1 MFWEFRHSVIA
12 NANRQ
17 TVWEFVSNIDN
28 LARIEGDAVE
38 SMTLD
43 GPFQTGTRGA
53 TKMPGQEPMHWRLA
67 EVEPPERAT
76 YEMEL
81 SGAVVRFV
89 WTYEELSDGRT
100 RLTQQIVLEGP
111 VPRPMPHS
119 WRGILPEI
127 FPRAWRSS
135 PRRSR
140 DMLPVGK
147 PSLRVGRTSE
157 LGFMLDSGSV
167 CRFSRF

>member
-1 MFWEFRHSVIA
+1 MNMVWEFRHSVIA
-12 NANRQ
+12 DASRQ
-17 TVWEFVSNIDN
+17 SVWEFVSDIDN

-53 TKMPGQEPMHWRLA
+53 TKRRGEEPTPWRLA

-81 SGAVVRFV
+81 PGAVVRFA

-100 RLTQQIVLEGP
+100 RLTQHIVLEGP
-111 VPRPMPHS
+111 GAEAYVPFMEGH
-119 WRGILPEI
+119 
-127 FPRAWRSS
+127 F
-135 PRRSR
+135 
-140 DMLPVGK
+140 VGNVPK
-147 PSLRVGRTSE
+147 GMERIAEEVARYAAGR
-157 LGFMLDSGSV
+157 
-167 CRFSRF
+167 

>member
-1 MFWEFRHSVIA
+1 MNMFWDLRHSVIA
-12 NANRQ
+12 DANRQ
-17 TVWEFVSNIDN
+17 TVWEFVSDIDN

-53 TKMPGQEPMHWRLA
+53 TKMWGQEPTNWRLT

-81 SGAVVRFV
+81 PGAVVRFV

-100 RLTQQIVLEGP
+100 RLTQHLVLEGP
-111 VPRPMPHS
+111 GAETYVPFMEEH
-119 WRGILPEI
+119 
-127 FPRAWRSS
+127 F
-135 PRRSR
+135 
-140 DMLPVGK
+140 VGNIPK
-147 PSLRVGRTSE
+147 GMEKLAEEVARYAAGR
-157 LGFMLDSGSV
+157 
-167 CRFSRF
+167 

>member
-1 MFWEFRHSVIA
+1 MSWEFRHSV
-12 NANRQ
+12 NADAERQ

-53 TKMPGQEPMHWRLA
+53 TKMWGQEPTHWRLA

-81 SGAVVRFV
+81 SGAVVRFA
-89 WTYEELSDGRT
+89 WTYEGLNDGRT
-100 RLTQQIVLEGP
+100 RLTQHIVLEGP
-111 VPRPMPHS
+111 GAEAYVPFMEQHLARTIPQGMERLAGEVARYAS
-119 WRGILPEI
+119 
-127 FPRAWRSS
+127 
-135 PRRSR
+135 
-140 DMLPVGK
+140 
-147 PSLRVGRTSE
+147 GR
-157 LGFMLDSGSV
+157 
-167 CRFSRF
+167 

>member
-1 MFWEFRHSVIA
+1 MFWELRHSVIA

-17 TVWEFVSNIDN
+17 KVWEFVSNIDN

-53 TKMPGQEPMHWRLA
+53 TKMRGQAPTHWRLA

-81 SGAVVRFV
+81 PGAVVLFA
-89 WTYEELSDGRT
+89 WKYEELSDGRT
-100 RLTQQIVLEGP
+100 RLTQHIVLDGP
-111 VPRPMPHS
+111 GAEAFVPFMEEH
-119 WRGILPEI
+119 
-127 FPRAWRSS
+127 F
-135 PRRSR
+135 
-140 DMLPVGK
+140 VGNVPK
-147 PSLRVGRTSE
+147 GMEKLAEEVARYAA
-157 LGFMLDSGSV
+157 
-167 CRFSRF
+167 CR

>member
-1 MFWEFRHSVIA
+1 MNMLSELRHSAIA
-12 NANRQ
+12 DANRQ

-53 TKMPGQEPMHWRLA
+53 TKMRGQAPTHWRLA
-67 EVEPPERAT
+67 EVKPPERAT

-89 WTYEELSDGRT
+89 WTYEELNDGRT
-100 RLTQQIVLEGP
+100 RLTQHIVLEGP
-111 VPRPMPHS
+111 GAEAYVPFMEEH
-119 WRGILPEI
+119 L
-127 FPRAWRSS
+127 
-135 PRRSR
+135 
-140 DMLPVGK
+140 VGNIPK
-147 PSLRVGRTSE
+147 GMEKLAEEVARYAAGR
-157 LGFMLDSGSV
+157 
-167 CRFSRF
+167 